1 VEASSIGQLV
11 VDSDGRIEISN
22 PAATRLLGY
31 GPGELV
37 GRSVDDLL
45 PTSQQAQHVR
55 YREQYLRSP
64 EARKMGE
71 GRELEARTKD
81 GSRIPV
87 EIGLNPYSD
96 NGRQLI
102 LVSIID
108 LSGRK
113 LDDASTAEAANAV

>member
-1 VEASSIGQLV
+1 
-11 VDSDGRIEISN
+11 
-22 PAATRLLGY
+22 
-31 GPGELV
+31 
-37 GRSVDDLL
+37 
-45 PTSQQAQHVR
+45 
-55 YREQYLRSP
+55 
-64 EARKMGE
+64 MGE